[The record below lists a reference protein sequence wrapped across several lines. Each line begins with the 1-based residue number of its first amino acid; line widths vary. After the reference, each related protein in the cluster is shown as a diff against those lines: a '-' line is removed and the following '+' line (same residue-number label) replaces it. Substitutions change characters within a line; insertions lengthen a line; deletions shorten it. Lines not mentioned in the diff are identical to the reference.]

1 MNDDNYEFEDDFIG
15 MAFINALGDVFGI
28 PTDETDKL
36 IEDHLKDKPMNTNP
50 ITLTPDQV
58 RVVLAGRLTQ
68 IRMPLAE
75 QPPEDQ
81 VIVTGGDSIS
91 WCLLDQTKQLPRS
104 ADDWRN
110 VRCPWGV
117 VGDRLYVQEDFWAI
131 NERCDHD
138 YCRGCYMGSLLDLG
152 EKYAEIQYCAT
163 PECLDLPEIEHNQ
176 RVERFDGDP
185 THGRWWLSPPEK
197 WDGENEDEYRQNGTW
212 MFLPSTF
219 CTKHEA
225 KEMPRWA
232 SRITLELSGVRVERL
247 ADMSEADALACGFKA
262 GAYKYVR
269 GSYTAKNEFEVFW
282 KDQHGHRHPWSS
294 SPWVWVLDVRRVEQG
309 SI

>member
-1 MNDDNYEFEDDFIG
+1 MSKRDNEKNQIG
-15 MAFINALGDVFGI
+15 KAVA
-28 PTDETDKL
+28 
-36 IEDHLKDKPMNTNP
+36 MNTHH
-50 ITLTPDQV
+50 ITLTTDQV
-58 RVVLAGRLTQ
+58 RAALAGRLTQ
-68 IRMPLAE
+68 IRMPVE
-75 QPPEDQ
+75 PQPPEGR
-81 VIVTGGDSIS
+81 VVVTGGDFIS
-91 WCLLDQTKQLPRS
+91 WCIFDQMKQLPRS
-104 ADDWRN
+104 ADDWHD
-110 VRCPWGV
+110 VDCPWGV

-138 YCRGCYMGSLLDLG
+138 YCRGCYMGSLLNLG

-232 SRITLELSGVRVERL
+232 SRITLELTGVRVERL
-247 ADMSEADALACGFKA
+247 GDMTEADALACGCTTRTYRD
-262 GAYKYVR
+262 GR
-269 GSYTAKNEFEVFW
+269 GVESAKW
-282 KDQHGHRHPWSS
+282 DYQCRWYAQYGQRHPWAS
-294 SPWVWVLDVRRVEQG
+294 SPWCWVLDVRKVGE
-309 SI
+309 